1 MSPGITYIIF
11 HAQSS
16 HNPAQIQGERHR
28 LQFKGRKYQRIC
40 GHDLK
45 QPQGVPL
52 SPRVCGRGHRLVLLV
67 TLDHLWTNYHQHMGV
82 VSVLSGQSRV

>member
-1 MSPGITYIIF
+1 MSPGITHITF

-16 HNPAQIQGERHR
+16 YIAAQIQGERHR

-45 QPQGVPL
+45 QQQGVPL
-52 SPRVCGRGHRLVLLV
+52 SPRVCRRGH
-67 TLDHLWTNYHQHMGV
+67 
-82 VSVLSGQSRV
+82 